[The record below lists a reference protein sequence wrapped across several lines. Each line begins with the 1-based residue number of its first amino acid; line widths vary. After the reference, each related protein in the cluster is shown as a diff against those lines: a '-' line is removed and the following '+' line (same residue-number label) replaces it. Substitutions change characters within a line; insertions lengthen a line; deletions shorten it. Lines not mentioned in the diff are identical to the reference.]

1 MSNIS
6 KKDKKLLIIAIVIF
20 LIIVITSI
28 SFIWLPKKEKINKV
42 GQYDAVKNCDNKL
55 INKYLDDLSIL
66 LLEGNF
72 EKLYKKIDKLYLD
85 DNGLNEKNT
94 KKFLTDNIFIGKSVS
109 IDSYELSKEGTNYV
123 YRIKYTMNGLNR
135 YVNLIEPK
143 PYNYTLSFDQK
154 NIPTNDKGKQKTY
167 LVNNIKF
174 DITIME
180 KTDNHIKYS
189 VIITNQDV
197 KTAEFNFDTVNT
209 AVLVLKDNTEIK
221 MCTVVMDKN
230 NTILTLGSVT
240 KEEFFYTL
248 SLENQS
254 KIKGI
259 KLKDVM
265 INQKLTE
272 IMIEF

>member
-221 MCTVVMDKN
+221 MGTVVMDKN